1 METKKTTIELN
12 PFKMSKEE
20 LAVWLAM
27 RSKGHAIN
35 SKKDYTRKQ
44 KHKKDLR
51 FSEQKPLGPMV

>member
-1 METKKTTIELN
+1 MKIKKTTIELN

-51 FSEQKPLGPMV
+51 FSE